1 MRSVWAAGFLLRR
14 LRAEVGVVALLI
26 AMVTLT
32 SFLFAGAPRL
42 FNLVADAA
50 LVDQLRSAPVTD
62 RDIQLSSITVPPGGG
77 DPLGAMDDLGGQYQQ
92 AFPASIGP
100 VIGERRFSVTSPR
113 FRIPAPPRYPTFVTL
128 RYQDGLEDA
137 IRLVAGRMP
146 ASNAEAL
153 PIATLDFGEE
163 PPPLP
168 ASPPRIEIAISEA
181 TAAEIAADIG
191 TLLGA
196 TLDGTDPIVRS
207 FVIRRIDAEFKVVG
221 IFAIVD
227 PEADIWFADRHLQRP
242 DIGGSDENPIAY
254 ATGLIAPEAVRD
266 VTASGLP
273 FQLAWRYF
281 LAPERVD
288 VGQLETMIPELQ
300 RVQSVSADETFGG
313 FLGAP
318 LVLRTGLLGIIGRYL
333 AERSASEA
341 VLSVALIGPFS
352 LAVGAIAMVAILLVV
367 RRRPSFELARSR
379 GASGLLILGAQ
390 LWEATLLAGGA
401 ALIGLLLAVGIVPG
415 RASNLS
421 TWLALATGGA
431 ATLAMVIATWPVVRR
446 RLGGAGR
453 EDAAV
458 LPSSPRRLVLEL
470 TGVGLAVAGVLL
482 LQQRGL
488 VIGTGQVGEVVRLD
502 PFLAAVPVL
511 AGLAMGVVAMRL
523 YPLPIRA
530 FSWLA
535 ARRRDLVPVLGLR
548 NVGRHSAAANLPL
561 LVLMLTAAFGAFA
574 SVVLSSID
582 RGQVAAAW
590 AQTGADYRIELAG
603 SSDSGA
609 LDPTEVEG
617 VGAVAAAYLDQAA
630 TFADSPSQRSQ
641 VVLDGVDA
649 DGYLA
654 VVAGS
659 PIAFSWPSGF
669 SEVSDAGPPGTPEAP
684 IPAIVSRRLPS
695 GSGPLAPG
703 DPFTV
708 EVGIHR
714 LSFVVVDRAESFP
727 GVRPDAAFVV
737 VSLELLQLAQTEE
750 PLIPTVLF
758 VSGPPEVEAGLA
770 ALASDDSSSI
780 VHSRYDRYATLRA
793 APLIAMVTGG
803 FRIALLVAVFYAGFA
818 IVAALTLTAARRS
831 QDLAFLRTLGLS
843 ARQAMGLTVLE
854 QGPPVVLALV
864 PGVALGIWIAVLLAT
879 GLGLSAFIG
888 AQGALAIEVNWAEI
902 AFVGAA
908 LVIMV
913 TIAGGASTW
922 LARRTQAID
931 ALRLGGD

>member
-14 LRAEVGVVALLI
+14 LRAEVGVVALLV
-26 AMVTLT
+26 AMVALT

-50 LVDQLRSAPVTD
+50 LVDQLRSSPVTD
-62 RDIQLSSITVPPGGG
+62 RDIQLSSISVPPGGP
-77 DPLGAMDDLGGQYQQ
+77 DPLTAMDDIGAEYQQ
-92 AFPASIGP
+92 ALPPSIGP
-100 VIGERRFSVTSPR
+100 LIGERHFSLTSIRFSV
-113 FRIPAPPRYPTFVTL
+113 AEPPRYRTFISV

-137 IRLVAGRMP
+137 ITLVAGRMP
-146 ASNAEAL
+146 ASNGEAL
-153 PIATLDFGEE
+153 PIASLEFGDE
-163 PPPLP
+163 PAPLP
-168 ASPPRIEIAISEA
+168 ALPPRIEIAISEA
-181 TAAEIAADIG
+181 TAAEIGADIG
-191 TLLGA
+191 TTMVA
-196 TLDGTDPIVRS
+196 TLDGTDAMLRS
-207 FVIRRIDAEFKVVG
+207 FVVRSIDAEFKVVG
-221 IFAIVD
+221 IFSVD
-227 PEADIWFADRHLQRP
+227 EPAADIWFADRHLQRP
-242 DIGGSDENPIAY
+242 DIGGSEEFPIAY

-266 VTASGLP
+266 VTSSQLP

-281 LAPERVD
+281 LSPERVD
-288 VGQLETMIPELQ
+288 VGQLETVIPELQ
-300 RVQSVSADETFGG
+300 RVQSMSADQTFGG

-318 LVLRTGLLGIIGRYL
+318 LILRTGLLGIIGRYL

-367 RRRPSFELARSR
+367 RRRPSLELARSR
-379 GASGLLILGAQ
+379 GASGLLLLAAQ
-390 LWEATLLAGGA
+390 LWEAALLAGGA

-421 TWLALATGGA
+421 TWLALATGAA
-431 ATLAMVIATWPVVRR
+431 ATLALVIATWPTVRR
-446 RLGGAGR
+446 RLGGTGR

-458 LPSSPRRLVLEL
+458 LPSSPRRLVLEM

-488 VIGTGQVGEVVRLD
+488 VIGTGQIGEVVRLD

-511 AGLAMGVVAMRL
+511 AGLAVGIVALRL

-574 SVVLSSID
+574 SVVLASID
-582 RGQVAAAW
+582 RGHVAAAW

-603 SSDSGA
+603 SSDPGA
-609 LDPTEVEG
+609 MDPSTVDG
-617 VGAVAAAYLDQAA
+617 VGAVSAAYLDQAA
-630 TFADSPSQRSQ
+630 TFSNSPSQRSQ
-641 VVLDGVDA
+641 VVLDAIDA
-649 DGYLA
+649 DAYRT

-659 PIAFSWPSGF
+659 PIAFSFPSGF
-669 SEVSDAGPPGTPEAP
+669 SDVPDAGLPGTPESP
-684 IPAIVSRRLPS
+684 IPAIVSRRGPS
-695 GSGPLAPG
+695 GSGPMAPG

-714 LSFVVVDRAESFP
+714 LSFVVVDRVESFP
-727 GVRPDAAFVV
+727 GVRPDAAFVI
-737 VSLELLQLAQTEE
+737 VSLDVLQGAQTEE

-758 VSGPPEVEAGLA
+758 VSGPPEAEAGLA
-770 ALASDDSSSI
+770 AWGGSSVV
-780 VHSRYDRYATLRA
+780 VHSRYERYAALRA

-843 ARQAMGLTVLE
+843 ARQAMGLTILE

-864 PGVALGIWIAVLLAT
+864 PGVALGVWIAVLLAT
-879 GLGLSAFIG
+879 GLGLGAFVG
-888 AQGALAIEVNWAEI
+888 TEGALGIVVNWVEI

-908 LVIMV
+908 LVMMV

>member
-14 LRAEVGVVALLI
+14 LRAEVGVVALLV
-26 AMVTLT
+26 AMVALT
-32 SFLFAGAPRL
+32 SFLFADAPRL

-50 LVDQLRSAPVTD
+50 LVDQLRSAPVTE
-62 RDIQLSSITVPPGGG
+62 RELQLSSIAAAPNGP
-77 DPLGAMDDLGGQYQQ
+77 DPLGEIDQIGREYQE
-92 AFPASIGP
+92 AFPGSIGP
-100 VIGERRFSVTSPR
+100 LIDERHFSMTSPR
-113 FRIPAPPRYPTFVTL
+113 FRVPEPPRYPVFVTL
-128 RYQDGLEDA
+128 RYQDGLAGA

-153 PIATLDFGEE
+153 PIATLEFGDE

-168 ASPPRIEIAISEA
+168 ATPPRIEIAISEA
-181 TAAEIAADIG
+181 TAAEIGADIG
-191 TLLGA
+191 TTLGA

-221 IFAIVD
+221 IFSIVD
-227 PEADIWFADRHLQRP
+227 PAADIWFDDRHLQRP

-254 ATGLIAPEAVRD
+254 ATGLIAPEAVPD

-273 FQLAWRYF
+273 FQLAWRFF
-281 LAPERVD
+281 LAPQRID

-300 RVQSVSADETFGG
+300 RLQSLSADETFGG
-313 FLGAP
+313 FLGASV
-318 LVLRTGLLGIIGRYL
+318 VLRTGLLGIIGRYL

-341 VLSVALIGPFS
+341 VLSVAAIGPFS

-367 RRRPSFELARSR
+367 RRRPSLELARSR
-379 GASGLLILGAQ
+379 GASALLILAAQ

-421 TWLALATGGA
+421 VWLALATGAA
-431 ATLAMVIATWPVVRR
+431 ATLALVIATWPTVRR
-446 RLGGAGR
+446 RLGGGGR

-458 LPSSPRRLVLEL
+458 LPTSPRRLVLEL
-470 TGVGLAVAGVLL
+470 TGVGLAVVGVLL

-488 VIGTGQVGEVVRLD
+488 VIGTGRVGEVVRLD

-511 AGLAMGVVAMRL
+511 AGLAMGFVAMRL

-590 AQTGADYRIELAG
+590 AQTGADYRVDLSG
-603 SSDSGA
+603 SSEGGA
-609 LDPTEVEG
+609 EDLAALPG
-617 VGAVAAAYLDQAA
+617 VRGVAAAYLDQAA
-630 TFADSPSQRSQ
+630 NFSDSPSQRSQ
-641 VVLDGVDA
+641 VVLDAVDA
-649 DGYLA
+649 VAYEA

-659 PIAFSWPSGF
+659 PIAIDWPSGF
-669 SEVSDAGPPGTPEAP
+669 TPADDGTRPGTPESP
-684 IPAIVSRRLPS
+684 IPAVVSRLLPS

-703 DPFTV
+703 DPFMV

-714 LSFVVVDRAESFP
+714 LSFVVVDRVESFP
-727 GVRPDAAFVV
+727 GVRPDAAFVI
-737 VSLELLQLAQTEE
+737 VSLETLQRAQTDTT
-750 PLIPTVLF
+750 LIPTVLF
-758 VSGPPEVEAGLA
+758 VSGPPQIQADLA
-770 ALASDDSSSI
+770 AVASDT
-780 VHSRYDRYATLRA
+780 VVSRYDRYEAMRA

-803 FRIALLVAVFYAGFA
+803 FRIALLVAIFYAGFA

-843 ARQAMGLTVLE
+843 ARQALGLTVLE
-854 QGPPVVLALV
+854 QGPPVVLALI
-864 PGVALGIWIAVLLAT
+864 PGVALGIWIALLLAT

-888 AQGALAIEVNWAEI
+888 AQGAFAIEVNWAEI
-902 AFVGAA
+902 AIVGGA
-908 LVIMV
+908 LVMMV